1 MTIPAKNDYQFAA
14 AQLIDTPPQEPDIV
28 YAKATTQATDAAHAS
43 YDTAIVPVESAAVTD
58 VYNAPVV
65 TGAPVYGNAP
75 VVVTGAPVS
84 YGHTASHAPTVTA
97 VPVGHAGVLAF
108 KRRRLRQ
115 QKAAMIVGG
124 IGGLVLLGPIGAI
137 IGGLVAH
144 TTTKAVGRG
153 KQARMQRRLNQQQ
166 QLNQPPR

>member
-14 AQLIDTPPQEPDIV
+14 AQLIDAPPQEPDIV
-28 YAKATTQATDAAHAS
+28 YAKATTTTGAAHAS
-43 YDTAIVPVESAAVTD
+43 YDTAIAPVESAAVTD

-84 YGHTASHAPTVTA
+84 YGHTASHAPTATA
-97 VPVGHAGVLAF
+97 VPVGHASVLAF
-108 KRRRLRQ
+108 KRRRLRR

-166 QLNQPPR
+166 QQQPPR

>member
-1 MTIPAKNDYQFAA
+1 
-14 AQLIDTPPQEPDIV
+14 
-28 YAKATTQATDAAHAS
+28 
-43 YDTAIVPVESAAVTD
+43 VESAAVTD
-58 VYNAPVV
+58 VYNAPIV

-84 YGHTASHAPTVTA
+84 YGHTSSHATA
-97 VPVGHAGVLAF
+97 VPVGHASVLAF

-124 IGGLVLLGPIGAI
+124 IGGLVLLGPVGAI
-137 IGGLVAH
+137 VVGLVAH
-144 TTTKAVGRG
+144 TTTKAIGRG

-166 QLNQPPR
+166 QQQQQQQQPPR